1 MKYDLHIH
9 TSCSDGKYSKLD
21 LLKYLNGLNYEYVSF
36 ADHNYIELKTEK
48 DLNEEYYKKYKEEQ
62 RVKIINAI
70 EFDVHENSGMH
81 ILGYEIK
88 DKEKV
93 YEILEELK
101 GYNTEI
107 CKKIIANI
115 KKVYGINISLEEV
128 LYIGNGNI
136 AKTDLTNWLVKY
148 GYAKDYKEA
157 GYLYTSKFS
166 PCYEKKYSLPI
177 EDVLSLIESC
187 GGISVLAHPST
198 LKLSND
204 KLRNYIIYLLEMG
217 LKGIEVNNLDKTS
230 IQELE
235 FYKLIAK
242 ELDLLKT
249 CGSDFHNE
257 HTTKLIGLDDDECN
271 DFIKK
276 IKRY

>member
-1 MKYDLHIH
+1 M
-9 TSCSDGKYSKLD
+9 
-21 LLKYLNGLNYEYVSF
+21 
-36 ADHNYIELKTEK
+36 
-48 DLNEEYYKKYKEEQ
+48 
-62 RVKIINAI
+62 
-70 EFDVHENSGMH
+70 
-81 ILGYEIK
+81 
-88 DKEKV
+88 
-93 YEILEELK
+93 
-101 GYNTEI
+101 
-107 CKKIIANI
+107 
-115 KKVYGINISLEEV
+115 
-128 LYIGNGNI
+128 
-136 AKTDLTNWLVKY
+136 
-148 GYAKDYKEA
+148 
-157 GYLYTSKFS
+157 
-166 PCYEKKYSLPI
+166 
-177 EDVLSLIESC
+177 
-187 GGISVLAHPST
+187 LAHPST